1 MLRLRRSLSC
11 ALAVL
16 VVTGVLGAPAMAAQT
31 PDEPQIGQPG
41 KDVIWVPTPP
51 ELLEKMLDLA
61 RVTASDSVV
70 DLGSGDG
77 RMVIAA
83 ARRGARALGVE
94 YDPLLVT
101 RSREAAARAGLS
113 RRARFVQGD
122 MYATPFGR
130 PTVLALFLL
139 PTNLARLRDT
149 LLSQTP
155 GTRIVINTFDIPGW
169 RHDAEVSLDVC
180 DPWCTAKLWV
190 VPAHVD
196 GAWQTDEGTLVLAQR
211 FQRVSGALSTSGGY
225 LPVTDG
231 RLDGERITFRIGAR
245 TFTASVHGGTMRGS
259 ADAQGQSTPWRARR
273 LTTITTIPAT
283 PALP

>member
-1 MLRLRRSLSC
+1 MLHARRFLSISV
-11 ALAVL
+11 AVL
-16 VVTGVLGAPAMAAQT
+16 LIAGPLRARATAAQA

-61 RVTASDSVV
+61 RVTAGDSVV

-94 YDPLLVT
+94 YDPILVT
-101 RSREAAARAGLS
+101 RSREAAARAGVS
-113 RRARFVQGD
+113 RRARFVRGD
-122 MYATPFGR
+122 MYTTPFGT

-139 PTNLARLRDT
+139 PSNLERLRET
-149 LLSQTP
+149 FLALTP
-155 GTRIVINTFDIPGW
+155 GTRIVINTFGIPGW

-180 DPWCTAKLWV
+180 DPWCTARLWV
-190 VPAHVD
+190 VPARVD
-196 GAWQTDEGTLVLAQR
+196 GAWRTDEGTLTLVQR
-211 FQRVSGALSTSGGY
+211 FQQVSGALSTRGGY

-231 RLDGERITFRIGAR
+231 RLDGNRLTFRIGAR
-245 TFTASVHGGTMRGS
+245 AFTASVNGATMRGTAGAGAGATS
-259 ADAQGQSTPWRARR
+259 WRASRPGTVTSA
-273 LTTITTIPAT
+273 TTSHP
-283 PALP
+283 